1 MTGDATLAPPQSA
14 PDAAKTFRVPATAIF
29 HRGKEPA
36 VWVIRG
42 QDSTLELRPVAVV
55 SYGERSVLVSRGL
68 SDGDTVLLAGVHT
81 VYAGERVKA
90 VKPLFSDDETTAA
103 ARSEAPP

>member
-1 MTGDATLAPPQSA
+1 
-14 PDAAKTFRVPATAIF
+14 
-29 HRGKEPA
+29 
-36 VWVIRG
+36 
-42 QDSTLELRPVAVV
+42 
-55 SYGERSVLVSRGL
+55 L